1 MLTDTHTHT
10 HTHTQLCGFLSGI
23 LWFEAGGLTGLIID
37 EHQLSD
43 KLLLMV
49 LNEIDGSCLTP
60 LSEVI
65 VSVLNLLINGLSRR
79 PVSPLRESCEC
90 RRQTC
95 CQFTTHD

>member
-1 MLTDTHTHT
+1 MHL
-10 HTHTQLCGFLSGI
+10 QLCGFLSGI

-43 KLLLMV
+43 RLLLML

-65 VSVLNLLINGLSRR
+65 VSVLNLLINGLRHR

-90 RRQTC
+90 RQTNLLSVHN
-95 CQFTTHD
+95 T